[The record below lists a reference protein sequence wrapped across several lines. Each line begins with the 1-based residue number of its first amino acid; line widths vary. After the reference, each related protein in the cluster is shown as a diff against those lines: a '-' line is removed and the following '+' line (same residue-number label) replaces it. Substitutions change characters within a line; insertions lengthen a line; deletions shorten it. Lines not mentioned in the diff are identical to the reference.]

1 MSGRTKAGT
10 GASTIGLLPDTV
22 GVVLLGVVTGTVLV
36 FGSQLGYSTDSMALI
51 VASGVAAALG
61 VRIAATGRSRNLVV
75 GVTTLW
81 LSALAFTGG
90 TVLVVAGQAASGIA
104 AAVVVPVVAAA
115 ALLGPFGVVSNTI
128 RTYGQGAGSAVL
140 RRYLIGTVILAGL
153 VCTLGA
159 VSVFRLLGAEVVFAP
174 LPGASER
181 LAVLDSLPARVTVAI
196 VVYTG
201 AFLTLPWAVRSFP
214 AEVFVR
220 VTHLDRLTA
229 VRRSVATVFRYGVRL
244 VFAYMG
250 VAALAAVAL
259 AAPDD
264 LTGSADDA
272 VDLLLAIAVPIT
284 RAGASRTA
292 IITVTSATVLLV
304 AGIVTLGRLRDLG
317 TVSGANVA
325 EAVVPPAILFLI
337 VLGFWTGFADQ
348 LPLATV
354 ETQLAAFVDPGS
366 LVYQVT
372 TGRPWLVLLGLGT
385 LAILASGLV
394 LAVPVAIAG
403 GIPGDESLTGI
414 IASVASLTVLVI
426 VAVFEGESLLLI
438 VLGVGSVAVVWEL
451 GEYATVAAG
460 ELRSQGRSSTLP
472 AGFATLLSI
481 HALVTLFVAAVGA
494 AVVVGLTTVAVG
506 ATLPITAALPA
517 ILATVVGLAALMLLL
532 TG

>member
-10 GASTIGLLPDTV
+10 GASTIGLLPDTA
-22 GVVLLGVVTGTVLV
+22 GVVLLGIVAGTVLG
-36 FGSQLGYSTDSMALI
+36 FGSELGYSTEPMALI
-51 VASGVAAALG
+51 VASGVVAALG
-61 VRIAATGRSRNLVV
+61 VRIAATGTSRNLVV

-90 TVLVVAGQAASGIA
+90 TILVVVGQAPSGSA
-104 AAVVVPVVAAA
+104 AVVVVPVVAAA

-140 RRYLIGTVILAGL
+140 RRYLIGTAILAGL
-153 VCTLGA
+153 VCALGA
-159 VSVFRLLGAEVVFAP
+159 VSVLRLLGVEVVFAP
-174 LPGASER
+174 LPGAGEL

-220 VTHLDRLTA
+220 VTDLGRLTA
-229 VRRSVATVFRYGVRL
+229 VRRSVASASRYGVRL
-244 VFAYMG
+244 VFAYLIL
-250 VAALAAVAL
+250 AALGAVAM
-259 AAPDD
+259 AAPEN
-264 LTGSADDA
+264 LSGWEAEA
-272 VDLLLAIAVPIT
+272 VEVLLAVAVPIT

-292 IITVTSATVLLV
+292 IVAVASATLV
-304 AGIVTLGRLRDLG
+304 VVVAIAALGRLRDLG

-325 EAVVPPAILFLI
+325 EVVVPPAVLFLI
-337 VLGFWTGFADQ
+337 VLAFWTGFADR
-348 LPLATV
+348 LPLTTV

-366 LVYQVT
+366 LVYEVI

-385 LAILASGLV
+385 VAILASGLV
-394 LAVPVAIAG
+394 LAIPVAIAG

-414 IASVASLTVLVI
+414 IASVTSLTALVI

-460 ELRSQGRSSTLP
+460 ELRSQDGSGTLP
-472 AGFATLLSI
+472 AGFTTLLSI
-481 HALVTLFVAAVGA
+481 HALVTLFVTVVGA
-494 AVVVGLTTVAVG
+494 VVVVGLTTVAVG

-517 ILATVVGLAALMLLL
+517 VLATVVGLAALMLLL